1 MRRLTLPLAL
11 ILATSLAA
19 CGKKEEDPAAAIA
32 KAQTVEVDKEFGE
45 KVRAYLIQNPE
56 VLVEVSNALQLKQMA
71 EAEQAV
77 ESGFARH
84 KVELQRDKR
93 DFVVNPN
100 GKVTVVQFY
109 DYNCGYCKVVA
120 PDVLEMARG
129 NPNVR
134 FVFKDFTLGNFGP
147 TSEYAAAAAR
157 ALGDKGLFADSHAE
171 MMSRRPLTDEMVDD
185 LLRRN
190 GIDPASVR
198 KLEASQPQQQ
208 YLADVRTLAK
218 DLGIDGT
225 PAFFV
230 EGDFISGA
238 RPEDLKAAITK
249 ALSAK

>member
-1 MRRLTLPLAL
+1 MRRLTLPLVLMLTVAL
-11 ILATSLAA
+11 GA
-19 CGKKEEDPAAAIA
+19 CGKKNEDPAAVVAD
-32 KAQTVEVDKEFGE
+32 AQKVEVDKEFGE

-71 EAEQAV
+71 AAEQAV
-77 ESGFARH
+77 EQGFARN
-84 KVELQRDKR
+84 KAKLQRDRR
-93 DFVVNPN
+93 DFVINPD

-109 DYNCGYCKVVA
+109 DYNCGYCKLVA
-120 PDVLEMARG
+120 PEVLAMARQ
-129 NPNVR
+129 NRNVR
-134 FVFKDFTLGNFGP
+134 FVFKDYTLGNFGP

-157 ALGDKGLFADSHAE
+157 AMGDKGMFPDAHAE
-171 MMSRRPLTDEMVDD
+171 MMSRKPLTDEMVDD

-198 KLEASQPQQQ
+198 ALEAGQPQQQ
-208 YLADVRTLAK
+208 YLADVRELAK
-218 DLGIDGT
+218 EMGIEGT

-238 RPEDLKAAITK
+238 RPDELKAAIAK

>member
-1 MRRLTLPLAL
+1 MRRLTLPLVL
-11 ILATSLAA
+11 ILAAGLSA
-19 CGKKEEDPAAAIA
+19 CGKDEPKSVFDKAAEPKVA
-32 KAQTVEVDKEFGE
+32 VDKAFGD
-45 KVRAYLIQNPE
+45 KVRAYLLENPE
-56 VLVEVSNALQLKQMA
+56 VLIEVSNALQLKQMA
-71 EAEQAV
+71 EAEGATEQA
-77 ESGFARH
+77 FKAN
-84 KVELQRDKR
+84 KVKIQRDRR
-93 DFVVNPN
+93 DFVINPN

-120 PDVLEMARG
+120 PEVLEMARQ

-171 MMSRRPLTDEMVDD
+171 MMSRKPLTDEMVDD

-198 KLEASQPQQQ
+198 ALEASKPQQQ
-208 YLADVRTLAK
+208 YLADVRALAK

-238 RPEDLKAAITK
+238 RPEELKAAIAK
-249 ALSAK
+249 ALSGK

>member
-1 MRRLTLPLAL
+1 MRRLILPLAL
-11 ILATSLAA
+11 VMATGLAA
-19 CGKKEEDPAAAIA
+19 CEKKDDPGAAIA
-32 KAQTVEVDKEFGE
+32 QAKTVEVDAEFGE

-71 EAEQAV
+71 DAEKAV
-77 ESGFARH
+77 EDGFRRH
-84 KVELQRDKR
+84 KVELQRDRR
-93 DFVVNPN
+93 DFVINPN

-120 PDVLEMARG
+120 PEVLEMART

-171 MMSRRPLTDEMVDD
+171 MMSRKPLTDEMVDD

-190 GIDPASVR
+190 GIDPAAVR
-198 KLEASQPQQQ
+198 RLEASAPQQQ

-238 RPEDLKAAITK
+238 RPEEIKAAIAK
-249 ALSAK
+249 ALSGK